1 MFNKTNYCSFFLSI
15 FILLT
20 GLSTASAENLKPFVL
35 ASAAAGDQAA
45 ITAETKTKLTGAGF
59 EVVGEYS
66 PYKGANVII
75 VTNDAL
81 KKNAAGT
88 NFGGFGAMQR
98 VAITDHNGQV
108 QVTYTNPVYMANVYR
123 MKGQLTDV
131 ATALEGALGKQ
142 KVYGSEKGLSADDL
156 QGYHYMFGMP
166 YFDEPDMLVNH
177 KSYDKAV
184 SQVLAGLTAKK
195 QGVSQVYRIDVPGKQ
210 QTVIGVAMT
219 EGEGSDT
226 FIMNEVDFKETRST
240 AHLPYELLIDKDGK
254 VYALNARFR
263 IAASFPDLSMSGDN
277 SFMRIMGSPD
287 AITEALSATSG
298 KKAEEKTGGFGF

>member
-15 FILLT
+15 FILLA

-35 ASAAAGDQAA
+35 ASAAAGDQTA
-45 ITAETKTKLTGAGF
+45 IIAETKTKLTAAGF

-81 KKNAAGT
+81 KNNAAGT
-88 NFGGFGAMQR
+88 DFGGFGAMQR
-98 VAITDHNGQV
+98 VAVTDHNGQV

-123 MKGQLTDV
+123 MKGQLNDV
-131 ATALEGALGKQ
+131 ASALEGALGKQ
-142 KVYGSEKGLSADDL
+142 KVYGSEDGLSADDL

-195 QGVSQVYRIDVPGKQ
+195 QGVSKVYRIDITGKK

-219 EGEGSDT
+219 EGESSDT
-226 FIMNEVDFKETRST
+226 FIMNEVDFKDTRAT
-240 AHLPYELLIDKDGK
+240 AHLPYEILIDKDGK

-287 AITEALSATSG
+287 AITEALSAASG